1 MRYNGLNNMF
11 FFFCLINDNYFVI
24 SLLYIKKI
32 KLDNYSKYYKNT
44 LIDNKVF
51 FFFKMDDYEKVIGL
65 IQKMKR
71 IYDSLLLGKITK
83 ETDRKIYKYFIDIVL
98 YVNNKC
104 DDRITRRV
112 YFNKDKEVLIKV
124 VYFINNVIVY
134 NNIIEILQIVNGG
147 YDFLY
152 FSLKGIVI
160 KDEDLFNSNFVG
172 CRL

>member
-1 MRYNGLNNMF
+1 
-11 FFFCLINDNYFVI
+11 
-24 SLLYIKKI
+24 
-32 KLDNYSKYYKNT
+32 
-44 LIDNKVF
+44 
-51 FFFKMDDYEKVIGL
+51 
-65 IQKMKR
+65 MKR

-134 NNIIEILQIVNGG
+134 NNIIEIL
-147 YDFLY
+147 
-152 FSLKGIVI
+152 
-160 KDEDLFNSNFVG
+160 
-172 CRL
+172 